1 MNFMRFLK
9 KTIRFAARLLD
20 TLEYVLRYAL
30 TLDLVMEHSNAVEF
44 LSVQRFVIPIR
55 SSE

>member
-1 MNFMRFLK
+1 MNLMRFLK